1 MCTLTTAG
9 ISSSTERLTAWARFF
24 FMQNT
29 MMNIVYVYCPKGF
42 NVACKPLVPIWMHER
57 RSTVARFFFS
67 VVVKNGC
74 G

>member
-1 MCTLTTAG
+1 
-9 ISSSTERLTAWARFF
+9 
-24 FMQNT
+24 MQNT

-42 NVACKPLVPIWMHER
+42 NVSCKPLVPIWMHER